1 TANANNI
8 PLTELTSEVGADDNK
23 ITNINDIEEVQK
35 SILDGLHSVLSIL
48 CNDVNKPQKWTV
60 TDIAAFDNKDTY
72 ARVKRS
78 ADGQKVSFEFKR
90 IGQSTIN
97 EIERLIKV
105 SISKAK

>member
-1 TANANNI
+1 M
-8 PLTELTSEVGADDNK
+8 
-23 ITNINDIEEVQK
+23 
-35 SILDGLHSVLSIL
+35 LSIH
-48 CNDVNKPQKWTV
+48 CNDGNKQGQWTV
-60 TDIAAFDNKDTY
+60 SDIAVFDNKDTY